1 MRNLR
6 IVFCYLIFRI
16 FRDMNNHI
24 ASKGK
29 ARDMHQYLTEV
40 YRSKTAR
47 LLERAHHKK
56 FE

>member
-1 MRNLR
+1 
-6 IVFCYLIFRI
+6 
-16 FRDMNNHI
+16 MNNHI